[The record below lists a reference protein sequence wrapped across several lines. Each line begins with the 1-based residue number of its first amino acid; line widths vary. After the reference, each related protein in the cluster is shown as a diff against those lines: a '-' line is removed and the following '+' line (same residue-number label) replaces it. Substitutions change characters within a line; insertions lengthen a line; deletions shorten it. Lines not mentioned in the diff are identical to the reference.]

1 MRTALTA
8 ALLALST
15 AITAVAVAGLGV
27 YNDKTGRL
35 EPLVVLTLAL
45 WLLFGLSMVALRRV
59 QGRAVVVLILAGT
72 LAISAAAMSGPPNT
86 STDSARYAWDGI
98 VQNAGLSPYRYV
110 PTDPAL
116 ADLRTDWLFPAPTD
130 DGSCP
135 GKPIMTSHEPGSD
148 VVVCTAINRGTVPT
162 IYPPASEIL
171 FAAVRLVVGPEAE
184 FWPLQ
189 LVGLLLGLGTTV
201 LLLRLLRARGLD
213 PRWAA
218 LWGWCPL
225 VATEGVT
232 NSHVDMVAALLV
244 VAATAL
250 VASGRRWR
258 GGAALGA
265 AIGAKLI
272 PVIAAPA
279 LLGRRPLVVIA
290 ASVSVFMLLYLPYI
304 ASDGIG
310 VLGYLPGYL
319 SEEGYDSGDRFILAS
334 LIAPGVAST
343 VLVATLLLITAVLVW
358 RKTDPANPWLGQL
371 VMIGVT
377 LMAVSPRY
385 PWYALLLVP
394 MIAMT
399 GRWEWFAVPLALTVR
414 LLVPSL
420 EIARLLLALAIVIV
434 VAASVKRSGPG
445 VLARM
450 RRELRHPLR
459 APEPRMS
466 VSQPPA

>member
-1 MRTALTA
+1 
-8 ALLALST
+8 
-15 AITAVAVAGLGV
+15 
-27 YNDKTGRL
+27 
-35 EPLVVLTLAL
+35 
-45 WLLFGLSMVALRRV
+45 
-59 QGRAVVVLILAGT
+59 
-72 LAISAAAMSGPPNT
+72 
-86 STDSARYAWDGI
+86 
-98 VQNAGLSPYRYV
+98 
-110 PTDPAL
+110 
-116 ADLRTDWLFPAPTD
+116 
-130 DGSCP
+130 
-135 GKPIMTSHEPGSD
+135 
-148 VVVCTAINRGTVPT
+148 
-162 IYPPASEIL
+162 
-171 FAAVRLVVGPEAE
+171 
-184 FWPLQ
+184 
-189 LVGLLLGLGTTV
+189 
-201 LLLRLLRARGLD
+201 
-213 PRWAA
+213 
-218 LWGWCPL
+218 
-225 VATEGVT
+225 
-232 NSHVDMVAALLV
+232 
-244 VAATAL
+244 
-250 VASGRRWR
+250 
-258 GGAALGA
+258 
-265 AIGAKLI
+265 
-272 PVIAAPA
+272 
-279 LLGRRPLVVIA
+279 
-290 ASVSVFMLLYLPYI
+290 MLLYLPYI

-466 VSQPPA
+466 VSQPPT